1 MRMGGGGGPSPP
13 QQCPRPPRQSLVL
26 ARKAVPVVIRGA
38 RHAHLGARRR
48 LLVGQGVGEAP
59 GVSAGAGTT
68 AGGGVAAGGAR
79 REVGGETGTGGVAR
93 AEKDPPMGDQEKEQ
107 PTTLTARAE
116 EGVREVAGSTERAE
130 VVEKGAVTEETEA
143 PALWGMRVVQ
153 AAGPTLRR
161 DYTTAEASSGLGPR
175 RRR

>member
-1 MRMGGGGGPSPP
+1 
-13 QQCPRPPRQSLVL
+13 
-26 ARKAVPVVIRGA
+26 
-38 RHAHLGARRR
+38 
-48 LLVGQGVGEAP
+48 
-59 GVSAGAGTT
+59 
-68 AGGGVAAGGAR
+68 
-79 REVGGETGTGGVAR
+79 
-93 AEKDPPMGDQEKEQ
+93 MGDQEKEQ